1 MKRLAPLLTL
11 ILAAALSA
19 CGGGSFRLPD
29 GSRADALQF
38 TTTADRLQLFA
49 ESGLSFR
56 RGEPEGP
63 VIRAGAES
71 YQTVE
76 GFGAAVTVSS
86 CYNLLKMPAEA
97 RAAFLREMF
106 SPTDGVG
113 SSLIR
118 ICIGGSDFSW
128 DYAHPSGGRFTWCDE
143 PGMEHFAPHE
153 LDVRYVLPVLKEI
166 FAINPDVRIIGSP
179 WTAPPWM
186 KLDLALEEPYE
197 SWTGG
202 RLNPACYQD
211 YADYFVRWIRYF
223 EAQGFPIYAVTPQ
236 NEPLSGGNSMSM
248 VMYWQD
254 CRDFVKTALGPA
266 LEAAGLKTKILIF
279 DHNYNYDRVEGQL
292 QYPLQVY
299 ADPEASKYIA
309 GSAWHDYGG
318 DVSELDR
325 INAAAP
331 DKEVWFTEA
340 SIGTWNYRF
349 ERSLLRDY
357 RNIFLGTLSRGG
369 KGVVLWNLMLDEKKG
384 PYTNFKGSCMTC
396 YGAANVTSYAYADV
410 EKYTHWYNI
419 AHASRVIRPGAVR
432 ISTEGAVEGLECL
445 FFRNPDKT
453 LGALL
458 LNATDAPLRPTLSAG
473 RHNLPVEVP
482 ARALVSVL
490 WKE

>member
-1 MKRLAPLLTL
+1 MKRILLLSIPLLLTL
-11 ILAAALSA
+11 ASCGRNALRLA
-19 CGGGSFRLPD
+19 D
-29 GSRADALQF
+29 GTRTDALVY
-38 TTTADRLQLFA
+38 TTTADKAQLFA
-49 ESGLSFR
+49 ESGAEFLKAV
-56 RGEPEGP
+56 PEAP
-63 VIRAGAES
+63 AIRVTDETF
-71 YQTVE
+71 QTVE
-76 GFGAAVTVSS
+76 GFGAAVTISS
-86 CYNLLKMPAEA
+86 CYNLLKMSAED
-97 RAAFLREMF
+97 RTAFLEEMF
-106 SPTDGVG
+106 SSTKGVG

-128 DYAHPSGGRFTWCDE
+128 DYEHPSGGRFTWCDE

-153 LDVRYVLPVLKEI
+153 LDVQYVLPVLKEI

-179 WTAPPWM
+179 WTAPRWM
-186 KLDLALEEPYE
+186 KLDLALQEPYD

-202 RLNPACYQD
+202 RLNPACYRD
-211 YADYFVRWIRYF
+211 YADYFVRWIQYF

-248 VMYWQD
+248 VMYWED

-266 LEAAGLKTKILIF
+266 LEKAGLKTKILIF
-279 DHNYNYDRVEGQL
+279 DHNYNYDRTEGQL
-292 QYPLQVY
+292 QYPLHVY
-299 ADPEASKYIA
+299 EDPEASKYIA

-357 RNIFLGTLSRGG
+357 RNIFLGTLARQG
-369 KGVVLWNLMLDEKKG
+369 KGVVLWNLMLDDKKG

-396 YGAANVTSYAYADV
+396 YGAANVASYAYSQV

-419 AHASRVIRPGAVR
+419 AHASRVVRPGAVR
-432 ISTEGAVEGLECL
+432 LGTEGSLPDLECL
-445 FFRNPDKT
+445 VFRNPDGT

-458 LNATDAPLRPTLSAG
+458 LNSGDTPLS
-473 RHNLPVEVP
+473 PVLTSGKRILQPLVP
-482 ARALVSVL
+482 ARSLVSLL
-490 WKE
+490 WRE

>member
-1 MKRLAPLLTL
+1 MKRILLLSIPLLLTL
-11 ILAAALSA
+11 VSCGRNALRLA
-19 CGGGSFRLPD
+19 D
-29 GSRADALQF
+29 GTRTDALVY
-38 TTTADRLQLFA
+38 TTTADKAQLFA
-49 ESGLSFR
+49 ESGAEFLKAA
-56 RGEPEGP
+56 PEDP
-63 VIRAGAES
+63 AIRVTDETF
-71 YQTVE
+71 QTVE
-76 GFGAAVTVSS
+76 GFGAAVTISS
-86 CYNLLKMPAEA
+86 CYNLLKMSAED
-97 RAAFLREMF
+97 RTAFLQEMF
-106 SPTDGVG
+106 SSTKGVG

-128 DYAHPSGGRFTWCDE
+128 DYEHPSGGRFTWCDE

-153 LDVRYVLPVLKEI
+153 LDVQYVLPVLKEI

-179 WTAPPWM
+179 WTAPRWM
-186 KLDLALEEPYE
+186 KLDLALQEPYD

-202 RLNPACYQD
+202 RLNPACYRD
-211 YADYFVRWIRYF
+211 YADYFVRWIQYF

-248 VMYWQD
+248 VMYWED

-266 LEAAGLKTKILIF
+266 LEKAGLKTKILIF
-279 DHNYNYDRVEGQL
+279 DHNYNYDRTEGQL
-292 QYPLQVY
+292 QYPLHVY
-299 ADPEASKYIA
+299 EDPEASKYIA

-357 RNIFLGTLSRGG
+357 RNIFLGTLARQG
-369 KGVVLWNLMLDEKKG
+369 KGVVLWNLMLDDKKG

-396 YGAANVTSYAYADV
+396 YGAANVASYAYSQV

-419 AHASRVIRPGAVR
+419 AHASRVVRPGAVR
-432 ISTEGAVEGLECL
+432 LGTEGSVEGLECL
-445 FFRNPDKT
+445 LFRNPDRT

-458 LNATDAPLRPTLSAG
+458 LNATDETLHPVLAG
-473 RHNLPVEVP
+473 KKHSVPVSVP
-482 ARALVSVL
+482 ARSLVSVR
-490 WKE
+490 WKD